1 MLYSTSLPH
10 TYWNEAVCSA
20 TYSRNRSLSSADP
33 TKTPYEI
40 WHGSTPDV
48 SNLQRYGRLCYAT
61 TSLSSRAATGSAKLA
76 PRGEKCFFLS
86 YSNNAKGYR
95 LLSAST
101 MQVITVTFED
111 AVFPKTEPT
120 TGHPTANATP
130 ALAPAAPAV
139 PVPASIVEPAASPLT
154 ASTPVSSPSSSQS
167 DHDSFHSANDA
178 PHDEPPANNVLTL
191 DPRLEAIPDRPGF
204 YRHPFKGTVEL
215 QPIDAPPPKD
225 ITAPPCASKR
235 VPTRIDYSS
244 AYSAASVSSDMCLL
258 PTDDVLNLLDCQW
271 YKLPPSHCLVTD
283 SVPLRY
289 EDIEN
294 LANHDDWYRA
304 SDQEIASLIEHGT
317 WELVPL
323 PPDRRA
329 INCKWVFRIK
339 RDADGNIVKYKARL
353 CACGYSQI
361 AGLDY
366 KEIYSPVVRAESLRM
381 MLSIVAARD
390 MELHQMDVVTA
401 FLNGDLTETI
411 FMKQP
416 PGYRNPDAPNH
427 VCQLHKNLYGLKQAP
442 RVWHKTIDPFLQSL
456 GFAPIPADPCLY
468 VKWNGSALSM
478 IALYVDDLAIAAD
491 QTSDLQTTKSALK
504 ARFKMTDEGPLEFI
518 LGIKVRRNRPLKTV
532 HLSNGHYITALLS
545 DFNMLTCNALSTPM
559 DCLTISS
566 ADCPTPSSPEWSR
579 MQNVPY
585 RQCVGRLTYLSRT
598 CRPDLAYSVSV
609 VNRFLHNPG
618 EKHWNAVKRIL
629 RYLKGTIDTELCL
642 QPLTLSSRVNICD
655 RSSPVHGPPRLT
667 GNTDAD
673 WGGNTDT
680 CRSTSGY
687 GFFLG
692 NSLISWAA
700 KAQTTTATSS
710 TYAEYIA
717 AYHATSECI
726 WIRSFLNTLHMLP
739 PEPTTIYCDN
749 APAIS
754 IASFHMITPR
764 SKHFDTKYHYLREQV
779 EQGTVA
785 LKHCSGKDNVADIFT
800 KPLAKTKFRSFA
812 TELGLSFD
820 TPS

>member
-1 MLYSTSLPH
+1 V
-10 TYWNEAVCSA
+10 A
-20 TYSRNRSLSSADP
+20 
-33 TKTPYEI
+33 
-40 WHGSTPDV
+40 
-48 SNLQRYGRLCYAT
+48 
-61 TSLSSRAATGSAKLA
+61 SRAAAGSTKLA
-76 PRGEKCFFLS
+76 PRGEKCFFLG
-86 YSNNAKGYR
+86 YSNDSKSYR

-101 MQVITVTFED
+101 MQVVTATFED
-111 AVFPKTEPT
+111 VVFPKAESA
-120 TGHPTANATP
+120 TGHSTVPAAPSP
-130 ALAPAAPAV
+130 ALAASHILSAPTIAAPPTNLPVDAV
-139 PVPASIVEPAASPLT
+139 SVVIASEP
-154 ASTPVSSPSSSQS
+154 SPSPSHS
-167 DHDSFHSANDA
+167 DDDISDQILEVPILADPLPTPNA
-178 PHDEPPANNVLTL
+178 VTL
-191 DPRLEAIPDRPGF
+191 DPRLEPILDRPGF
-204 YRHPFKGTVEL
+204 YKHPFKGTVEL
-215 QPIDAPPPKD
+215 QPIDVPPSKD
-225 ITAPPCASKR
+225 ITAPPRASKR
-235 VPTRIDYSS
+235 VSMHPDYSS
-244 AYSAASVSSDMCLL
+244 SFTAASVSSDMYLL
-258 PTDDVLNLLDCQW
+258 PTADLLNLLDCKW
-271 YKLPPSHCLVTD
+271 YKLPPSLCLATD
-283 SVPLRY
+283 SVPLCY
-289 EDIEN
+289 EDIEE
-294 LANHDDWYRA
+294 LANRDDWYRA

-317 WELVPL
+317 WDLVPL
-323 PPDRRA
+323 PPDRKA

-353 CACGYSQI
+353 CACGYNQI

-366 KEIYSPVVRAESLRM
+366 KEIYSPVVRAESLRI

-416 PGYRNPDAPNH
+416 PGYCNADAPNH

-468 VKWNGSALSM
+468 VKWNGSSLSM

-491 QTSDLQTTKSALK
+491 HTSDLHSTKSALK

-518 LGIKVRRNRPLKTV
+518 LGIKVRRDRSQKTI
-532 HLSNGHYITALLS
+532 HLSNSHYITALLS

-566 ADCPTPSSPEWSR
+566 ADCPAPNSAEWSQ

-585 RQCVGRLTYLSRT
+585 CQCVGRLTYLSRT

-618 EKHWNAVKRIL
+618 ARHWNAVKHIL
-629 RYLKGTIDTELCL
+629 RYLKGTTHIELCL
-642 QPLTLSSRVNICD
+642 QPLNLTSHISTCD
-655 RSSPVHGPPRLT
+655 RSSPIHDSPRLT

-673 WGGNTDT
+673 WGGNTDD

-692 NSLISWAA
+692 NSLVSWAA

-717 AYHATSECI
+717 AYHATTECV
-726 WIRSFLNTLHMLP
+726 WIRSFLNALKMLP
-739 PEPTTIYCDN
+739 PQPTTIYCDN
-749 APAIS
+749 APTIN
-754 IASFHMITPR
+754 IATFHMITPR

-779 EQGTVA
+779 ERGTVA

-800 KPLAKTKFRSFA
+800 KPLAKTKFRNFA
-812 TELGLSFD
+812 AELGLTFD
-820 TPS
+820 TSSHPRS